1 MVKTQ
6 TCSKDKIKD
15 MTFVPIDIT
24 SERMKYLKGLGPSK
38 DVIHSK
44 FIQLHE
50 RKGSGKNVTLRGA
63 EYI

>member
-1 MVKTQ
+1 M
-6 TCSKDKIKD
+6 KD

-24 SERMKYLKGLGPSK
+24 SERMKYLKGLGPST

-50 RKGSGKNVTLRGA
+50 QNGSRKSVTHRGSRAHMIKLR
-63 EYI
+63 